1 MPEHLEPTPPRSADS
16 LRPNYSTPDP
26 LVGGA
31 VARSVTA
38 MASQVLNALQDAW
51 EAAEL
56 AYRAEVEGYMSV
68 WWTDAPESFKGLPD
82 RASTRQALDR
92 IAALRHTADEAR
104 TTYFRA
110 H

>member
-1 MPEHLEPTPPRSADS
+1 MRGPRRKEKSRES
-16 LRPNYSTPDP
+16 CRNTSNLRPRGP
-26 LVGGA
+26 LTVRA

-38 MASQVLNALQDAW
+38 MANLVLNALQDAW

-56 AYRAEVEGYMSV
+56 AYRAEVEGYMSL

-82 RASTRQALDR
+82 RALTRQALDR

-104 TTYFRA
+104 TAYFRA